1 MLRSMNHPAE
11 RSAVAASAAM
21 KLGDD
26 ESIESV
32 SRDGVDLSLIRRML
46 SLTPLERLEYLQG
59 FVDSVVALRNGK
71 WA

>member
-1 MLRSMNHPAE
+1 MLRSMNRPAE
-11 RSAVAASAAM
+11 SSADAASAAM
-21 KLGDD
+21 KLGDHEST
-26 ESIESV
+26 ESI